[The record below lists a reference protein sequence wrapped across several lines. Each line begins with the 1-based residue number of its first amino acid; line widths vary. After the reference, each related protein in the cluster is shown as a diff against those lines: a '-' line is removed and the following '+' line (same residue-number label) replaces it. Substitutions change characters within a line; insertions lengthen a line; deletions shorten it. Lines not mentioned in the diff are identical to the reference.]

1 LFKTFLGKNLT
12 CRAAIGAGF
21 KPTLSVKK
29 MFTFDR
35 FNFELFAGFSAIG
48 GATALMLCISSV
60 NSAALDRYVQRVD
73 FRDCMIEKSEAVCTA
88 AHPLGAIK

>member
-1 LFKTFLGKNLT
+1 
-12 CRAAIGAGF
+12 
-21 KPTLSVKK
+21 
-29 MFTFDR
+29 MFNSDL

-48 GATALMLCISSV
+48 GAFALVLCIGSV